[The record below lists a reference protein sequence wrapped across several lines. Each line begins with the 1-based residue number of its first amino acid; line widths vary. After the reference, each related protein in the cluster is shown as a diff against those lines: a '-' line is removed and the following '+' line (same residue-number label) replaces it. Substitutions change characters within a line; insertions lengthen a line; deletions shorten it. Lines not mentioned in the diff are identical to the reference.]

1 MNKILSPNYKK
12 FYQLYKK
19 MPAIAAITTMILALV
34 WSIIDVIVFRVG
46 RGGWFTSVWE
56 FGILRLNNPIVS
68 ILIWLAIGVVLAT
81 IVWFFSALTISAT
94 ITRTDAVLEISEK
107 NN

>member
-1 MNKILSPNYKK
+1 
-12 FYQLYKK
+12 

-34 WSIIDVIVFRVG
+34 WSIIDVIVFRVNI
-46 RGGWFTSVWE
+46 GWITPFWK

-68 ILIWLAIGVVLAT
+68 ILIWLAIGAVLAT